1 MITATLSCQ
10 THLRRCSTAMK
21 QPLTNDCAALLWRNI
36 PPQQKLPAAFYR
48 WTNAVVLSLG
58 AAPLPFIESSS
69 FAAGDPPLRPSESL
83 LPILRPLPH
92 SLIVPVGQVCGCRH
106 GAGFRSLIPVGSP
119 GRRIPSSVAYPS
131 GCPFSRRLV
140 LAASASG
147 GYGLS
152 FVGLP
157 LSGRRGRA
165 AAIGEPEF
173 RICTESAL
181 RCS

>member
-1 MITATLSCQ
+1 MIAQPCCGGIFRHNRNCRQPFIDGQTLS
-10 THLRRCSTAMK
+10 SW
-21 QPLTNDCAALLWRNI
+21 PYGCA
-36 PPQQKLPAAFYR
+36 
-48 WTNAVVLSLG
+48 T
-58 AAPLPFIESSS
+58 PFLESSS
-69 FAAGDPPLRPSESL
+69 FTAGDPPLRPSESL
-83 LPILRPLPH
+83 LPTLRPLPH
-92 SLIVPVGQVCGCRH
+92 SPVVPVGQVCGCRH

-119 GRRIPSSVAYPS
+119 GRRIPLPVAYPS
-131 GCPFSRRLV
+131 GCSFSRRLV